1 MKLTVYSYRSAFAG
15 SQRYAAI
22 WTGDNTAEWGHLEAS
37 IPMCLSLSV
46 AGMAFCG
53 ADIGGF
59 FGNPDGELFV
69 RWYQAAAFQPF
80 FRSHAHID
88 TKRREPWLYSA
99 GEMSLIRAA
108 VRSRYTLLPLWYTLF
123 YEAEQDGVPPMRP
136 LWYEF
141 PGDEL
146 SHAREGTHMVGDS
159 LLVAP
164 VLHKGATS
172 VEVYFPGNTLWYDY
186 WTREKMEVTGV
197 KTISAPYEKVPVFQ
211 RGGSIIPIRER
222 VRRSSALMHEDPI
235 TLIVAPDKAGM
246 ASGSLYLDDGK
257 SFDYQNGDKIYMKF
271 TYDNGKLESKILTP
285 KGKVNSY
292 CKVLVMKVFYLRW
305 VHHRGV
311 AVQGAGARS
320 GREVSLYW
328 RPGLAQ
334 CVGGGPGQP
343 HHDLQSQGG
352 DGDGAEARGQPRR
365 GLEHRPVMS
374 VIIHSATDSLDWTQ

>member
-1 MKLTVYSYRSAFAG
+1 MLYSRSAFAG

-108 VRSRYTLLPLWYTLF
+108 VRARYTLLPLWYTLF
-123 YEAEQDGVPPMRP
+123 YETEQNGAPPMRP

-146 SHAREGTHMVGDS
+146 SHSREGTHMVGDS

-172 VEVYFPGNTLWYDY
+172 VEVYFPGNTVWYDY
-186 WTREKMEVTGV
+186 WTHEKMEVTGV
-197 KTISAPYEKVPVFQ
+197 KTVPAPYEKVPVFQ
-211 RGGSIIPIRER
+211 RGGTIIPIRER

-235 TLIVAPDKAGM
+235 TLIVAPDQAGK
-246 ASGSLYLDDGK
+246 ASGTLYLDDGK
-257 SFDYQNGDKIYMKF
+257 SFDYQNGGNIYMKF
-271 TYDNGKLESKILTP
+271 TYENGKLESKILTP
-285 KGKVNSY
+285 NGNFKSFCSVVN
-292 CKVLVMKVFYLRW
+292 
-305 VHHRGV
+305 
-311 AVQGAGARS
+311 
-320 GREVSLYW
+320 
-328 RPGLAQ
+328 
-334 CVGGGPGQP
+334 
-343 HHDLQSQGG
+343 
-352 DGDGAEARGQPRR
+352 
-365 GLEHRPVMS
+365 
-374 VIIHSATDSLDWTQ
+374 HSF